1 MKKGIYIFLR
11 FLIKIALHLYYK
23 RILVEG
29 VENIPKNQP
38 VILVANHQNALIDP
52 LVVGTHISIRPYFLT
67 RAAVFK
73 NSIAAY
79 LLNLVQMLPVYR
91 VLDGFS
97 TIPQN
102 QRTFQKTNQVL
113 QQNGSVLIFA
123 EGNHSIV
130 RNIRPLSKGFTR
142 MAYGAM
148 AEAPEIKPV
157 VVPVGIQYSAH
168 KKSGSVVKI
177 SIGKPIPVDPEP
189 TQALKLTRQVEAALK
204 SLVVDLPNTDYYET
218 LQRLLSNQVD
228 VCIKEDVE
236 RFLVGNQV
244 AIKVKPTGY
253 LMNKMMK
260 LFHLPLYWIW
270 LFGIA
275 PKMEDEV
282 FTSTWKFVIGGVLA
296 PIYYGLILLC
306 CFIPGY
312 GTWAISFLLMAWIT
326 VYWNENSQE

>member
-29 VENIPKNQP
+29 AESIPKNQP

-52 LVVGTHISIRPYFLT
+52 LVVGAHISIRPYFLT

-73 NSIAAY
+73 NPVAAY
-79 LLNLVQMLPVYR
+79 LLNLIQMLPVYR
-91 VLDGFS
+91 VMDGFS

-123 EGNHSIV
+123 EGNHSII

-142 MAYGAM
+142 MAYGAL

-177 SIGKPIPVDPEP
+177 SIGKPIPVDPDP
-189 TQALKLTRQVEAALK
+189 AQALKLTRQVEAALK
-204 SLVVDLPNTDYYET
+204 SLVVDLPNTDYDET

-228 VCIKEDVE
+228 VCSKEDVE
-236 RFLVGNQV
+236 RFFVENQV
-244 AIKVKPTGY
+244 ATRVKPAGY

-312 GTWAISFLLMAWIT
+312 GTWPISFLLMAWISL
-326 VYWNENSQE
+326 WANENSQE

>member
-23 RILVEG
+23 RIVVEG

-52 LVVGTHISIRPYFLT
+52 LVVGAHIPIRPYFLT

-73 NSIAAY
+73 NPIAAY
-79 LLNLVQMLPVYR
+79 LLDLVQMLPVYR

-113 QQNGSVLIFA
+113 QQNGSVLIFS
-123 EGNHSIV
+123 EGNHSTV

-148 AEAPEIKPV
+148 AAYPGLNPV
-157 VVPVGIQYSAH
+157 IVPIGLQYSAH

-177 SIGKPIPVDPEP
+177 SVGKPISVDPDP
-189 TQALKLTRQVEAALK
+189 AQALKLTRQVEAALK
-204 SLVVDLPNTDYYET
+204 SMVVDLPNTDYNET

-228 VCIKEDVE
+228 VCSKEDVE
-236 RFLVGNQV
+236 QFLVENQV
-244 AIKVKPTGY
+244 ATKVKPAGY

-296 PIYYGLILLC
+296 PIYYVLLLLC

-312 GTWAISFLLMAWIT
+312 GPWAISFLLMAWVT

>member
-52 LVVGTHISIRPYFLT
+52 LVVGAHISIRPYFLT

-73 NSIAAY
+73 NPVAAY
-79 LLNLVQMLPVYR
+79 LLSLVQMLPVYR
-91 VLDGFS
+91 VMDGFS

-189 TQALKLTRQVEAALK
+189 AQALKLTRKVEAALK
-204 SLVVDLPNTDYYET
+204 SLVVDLPNTDYDET

-228 VCIKEDVE
+228 ICSKKDVE

>member
-23 RILVEG
+23 RIVVEG

-52 LVVGTHISIRPYFLT
+52 LVVGAHIPIRPYFLT

-73 NSIAAY
+73 NPIAAY
-79 LLNLVQMLPVYR
+79 LLDLVQMLPVYR

-113 QQNGSVLIFA
+113 QQNGSVLIFS
-123 EGNHSIV
+123 EGNHSTV

-142 MAYGAM
+142 MAYGAI
-148 AEAPEIKPV
+148 AECPELNPV
-157 VVPVGIQYSAH
+157 IVPIGLQYSAH
-168 KKSGSVVKI
+168 KKSGSLVKI
-177 SIGKPIPVDPEP
+177 SVGKPIPVDSDPA
-189 TQALKLTRQVEAALK
+189 QAVKLTRQVETALK
-204 SLVVDLPNTDYYET
+204 SMVVDLPNDNYDET

-228 VCIKEDVE
+228 VCSKEDVE
-236 RFLVGNQV
+236 RFLVENQV
-244 AIKVKPTGY
+244 ATKVKPAGY

-260 LFHLPLYWIW
+260 LFHFPLYWIW

-296 PIYYGLILLC
+296 PIYYGLLLLC

-312 GTWAISFLLMAWIT
+312 GLWAISFLVMAWIT

>member
-23 RILVEG
+23 RIVVEG

-52 LVVGTHISIRPYFLT
+52 LVVGAHIPIRPYFLT

-113 QQNGSVLIFA
+113 QQNGSVLIFS
-123 EGNHSIV
+123 EGNHSTV

-148 AEAPEIKPV
+148 AAYPGLNPV
-157 VVPVGIQYSAH
+157 IVPIGLQYSAH

-177 SIGKPIPVDPEP
+177 SVGKPISVDPDP
-189 TQALKLTRQVEAALK
+189 AQALKLTRQVEAALK
-204 SLVVDLPNTDYYET
+204 SMVVDLPNTDYDET
-218 LQRLLSNQVD
+218 LQLLLSNQVD
-228 VCIKEDVE
+228 VCSKEDVE
-236 RFLVGNQV
+236 RFLVENQV
-244 AIKVKPTGY
+244 ATKVKPAGY

-312 GTWAISFLLMAWIT
+312 GPWAISFLLMAWIT

>member
-23 RILVEG
+23 RIVVEG

-52 LVVGTHISIRPYFLT
+52 LVVGAHIPIRPYFLT

-73 NSIAAY
+73 NPIAAY
-79 LLNLVQMLPVYR
+79 LLDLVQMLPVYR

-113 QQNGSVLIFA
+113 QQNGSVLIFS
-123 EGNHSIV
+123 EGNHSTV

-142 MAYGAM
+142 MAYGAI
-148 AEAPEIKPV
+148 AECPELIPV
-157 VVPVGIQYSAH
+157 IVPIGLQYSAH
-168 KKSGSVVKI
+168 KKSGSLVKI
-177 SIGKPIPVDPEP
+177 SVGKPIPVDSDPA
-189 TQALKLTRQVEAALK
+189 QAVKLTRQVETALK
-204 SLVVDLPNTDYYET
+204 SMVVDLPNDNYDET

-228 VCIKEDVE
+228 VCSKEDVE
-236 RFLVGNQV
+236 QFLVENQV
-244 AIKVKPTGY
+244 ATKVKPAGY

-260 LFHLPLYWIW
+260 LFHFPLYWIW

-282 FTSTWKFVIGGVLA
+282 FTSTWKFVIGGLLA
-296 PIYYGLILLC
+296 PIYYVLLLLC

-312 GTWAISFLLMAWIT
+312 GPWAISFLLMAWIT

>member
-11 FLIKIALHLYYK
+11 FLIKIALHFYYK
-23 RILVEG
+23 KIIVLGR
-29 VENIPKNQP
+29 ENLPLNQP

-52 LVVGTHISIRPYFLT
+52 LVVGSHISIRPYFLT

-142 MAYGAM
+142 MAYGAL
-148 AEAPEIKPV
+148 AACPELNPV
-157 VVPVGIQYSAH
+157 IVPIGLQYSAH

-177 SIGKPIPVDPEP
+177 SVGKPIPVDPDP
-189 TQALKLTRQVEAALK
+189 AQALKLTRQVEAALK
-204 SLVVDLPNTDYYET
+204 SMVVDLPNTYYDET
-218 LQRLLSNQVD
+218 LQLLLSNQVD
-228 VCIKEDVE
+228 VCSKEDVE
-236 RFLVGNQV
+236 RFLVENQV
-244 AIKVKPTGY
+244 ATKVKPAGY

-312 GTWAISFLLMAWIT
+312 GPWAISFLLMAWIT

>member
-1 MKKGIYIFLR
+1 
-11 FLIKIALHLYYK
+11 
-23 RILVEG
+23 
-29 VENIPKNQP
+29 
-38 VILVANHQNALIDP
+38 
-52 LVVGTHISIRPYFLT
+52 
-67 RAAVFK
+67 
-73 NSIAAY
+73 
-79 LLNLVQMLPVYR
+79 MLPVYR

-142 MAYGAM
+142 MAYGVLA
-148 AEAPEIKPV
+148 AFPELKPV
-157 VVPVGIQYSAH
+157 IVPVGIQYSAH
-168 KKSGSVVKI
+168 KKSGSSAKI
-177 SIGKPIPVDPEP
+177 SIGKPIPVDPNP
-189 TQALKLTRQVEAALK
+189 SQALKLTRQVETALK
-204 SLVVDLPNTDYYET
+204 SLVVDLPNDNYDET

-228 VCIKEDVE
+228 VCSKEDVE
-236 RFLVGNQV
+236 QFLGGHQV
-244 AIKVKPTGY
+244 TTKVRSAGY
-253 LMNKMMK
+253 LGNKLMK
-260 LFHLPLYWIW
+260 LVHLPLYWIW

-312 GTWAISFLLMAWIT
+312 GAWAISFLLMAWISLFL
-326 VYWNENSQE
+326 NENSQE

>member
-23 RILVEG
+23 RIFVEG
-29 VENIPKNQP
+29 AENIPKNQP

-52 LVVGTHISIRPYFLT
+52 LVVGAHISIRPYFLT

-73 NSIAAY
+73 NPVAAY

-91 VLDGFS
+91 VMDGFS

-123 EGNHSIV
+123 EGNHSLV

-142 MAYGAM
+142 MAYGAL
-148 AEAPEIKPV
+148 AECPKLNPIV
-157 VVPVGIQYSAH
+157 IPVGIQYSAH
-168 KKSGSVVKI
+168 KRSAGMVRI
-177 SIGKPIPVDPEP
+177 TIGKSIPVDPDP
-189 TQALKLTRQVEAALK
+189 TQALKLTKKVEQALK
-204 SLVVDLPNTDYYET
+204 TLVVDIPDADYPET
-218 LQRLLSNQVD
+218 LENLLSNQVD
-228 VCIKEDVE
+228 VTSKHEVDL
-236 RFLVGNQV
+236 FLSGNPSSY
-244 AIKVKPTGY
+244 KVKSFSTLRNK
-253 LMNKMMK
+253 LMKI
-260 LFHLPLYWIW
+260 FHLPLYWIW

-282 FTSTWKFVIGGVLA
+282 FTSTWKFLIGFVLA
-296 PIYYGLILLC
+296 PIYYLLIILC
-306 CFIPGY
+306 CFHPEY
-312 GTWAISFLLMAWIT
+312 GTWALSFLLMAWISI
-326 VYWNENSQE
+326 WANQNSQE

>member
-1 MKKGIYIFLR
+1 MKTGIYIFLR
-11 FLIKIALHLYYK
+11 FFIKIALYVYYK
-23 RILVEG
+23 KIIVQGR
-29 VENIPKNQP
+29 ENIPYNQP

-52 LVVGTHISIRPYFLT
+52 LVVAAHISTRPYFLT

-73 NSIAAY
+73 NPIAAY
-79 LLNLVQMLPVYR
+79 LLDLVQMLPVYR

-142 MAYGAM
+142 MAYGVLA
-148 AEAPEIKPV
+148 AFPELKPV
-157 VVPVGIQYSAH
+157 IVPVGIQYSAH
-168 KKSGSVVKI
+168 KKSGSSAKI
-177 SIGKPIPVDPEP
+177 SIGKPIPVDPNP
-189 TQALKLTRQVEAALK
+189 SQAVKLTRQVETALK
-204 SLVVDLPNTDYYET
+204 SLVVDLPNDNYEET
-218 LQRLLSNQVD
+218 LQRLLANQVD
-228 VCIKEDVE
+228 VCSKEDVE
-236 RFLVGNQV
+236 RFLNENQV
-244 AIKVKPTGY
+244 PNKVKMAGY
-253 LMNKMMK
+253 LGNKLMK

-275 PKMEDEV
+275 PQMEDEV

-296 PIYYGLILLC
+296 PIYYSLILLC

-312 GTWAISFLLMAWIT
+312 GTWAISFLLMAWLSLFL
-326 VYWNENSQE
+326 NENSQE

>member
-11 FLIKIALHLYYK
+11 FLIKIALHAYYK
-23 RILVEG
+23 KIIVHGR
-29 VENIPKNQP
+29 ENIPQHQP

-52 LVVGTHISIRPYFLT
+52 LVVGSHISIRPYFLT

-73 NSIAAY
+73 NPIAAY
-79 LLNLVQMLPVYR
+79 LLDLVQMLPVYR
-91 VLDGFS
+91 FLDGFS
-97 TIPQN
+97 TIAQN
-102 QRTFQKTNQVL
+102 QRTFQKTNLVL
-113 QQNGSVLIFA
+113 KQNGSVLIFA

-142 MAYGAM
+142 MAYGAL
-148 AEAPEIKPV
+148 AAFPEINPII
-157 VVPVGIQYSAH
+157 VPIGIQYSAH
-168 KKSGSVVKI
+168 KKSGSLVKI
-177 SIGKPIPVDPEP
+177 SIGKPIPVDPDP
-189 TQALKLTRQVEAALK
+189 AQALKLTRQVESALK
-204 SLVVDLPNTDYYET
+204 SMVVDLPNTNYDET
-218 LQRLLSNQVD
+218 LKRLLSNQVD
-228 VCIKEDVE
+228 VCSKEDVE
-236 RFLVGNQV
+236 RFLVENQV
-244 AIKVKPTGY
+244 ATKVKQAGY

-282 FTSTWKFVIGGVLA
+282 FTSTWKLVIGGVLA

-312 GTWAISFLLMAWIT
+312 GPWGISFLLMAWIT

>member
-1 MKKGIYIFLR
+1 MKKGLYIFLR
-11 FLIKIALHLYYK
+11 FLIKITLHVYYK
-23 RILVEG
+23 KIIVQGR
-29 VENIPKNQP
+29 ENIPHNQP
-38 VILVANHQNALIDP
+38 LILVANHQNALIDP
-52 LVVGTHISIRPYFLT
+52 LVVAAHISIRPYFLT

-73 NSIAAY
+73 NPVAAY

-142 MAYGAM
+142 MAYGAL

-168 KKSGSVVKI
+168 KKSGSVVRI
-177 SIGKPIPVDPEP
+177 SIGKPIPVDPDP
-189 TQALKLTRQVEAALK
+189 AQALKLTRQVEAALK
-204 SLVVDLPNTDYYET
+204 SLVVNLPNTDYDET

-228 VCIKEDVE
+228 VCSKEDVE
-236 RFLVGNQV
+236 RFLVESQV
-244 AIKVKPTGY
+244 ATKVKPAGY

>member
-1 MKKGIYIFLR
+1 MRKGLYIFLR
-11 FLIKIALHLYYK
+11 FLIKIALHAYYK
-23 RILVEG
+23 KIIVQGR
-29 VENIPKNQP
+29 ENLPLNQP

-52 LVVGTHISIRPYFLT
+52 LVVGTHISLRPYFLT

-102 QRTFQKTNQVL
+102 QGTFQKTNQVL

-123 EGNHSIV
+123 EGNHSMV

-142 MAYGAM
+142 MAYGAL

-157 VVPVGIQYSAH
+157 VIPIGIQYSAH
-168 KKSGSVVKI
+168 KKSGSLVKI

-189 TQALKLTRQVEAALK
+189 SQALKLTRQVEAALK
-204 SLVVDLPNTDYYET
+204 SMVVDLPNTDYDQT

-228 VCIKEDVE
+228 VCSKEDVE
-236 RFLVGNQV
+236 LFLVENQV
-244 AIKVKPTGY
+244 ATKVKSAGY

-306 CFIPGY
+306 CFIPGC
-312 GTWAISFLLMAWIT
+312 GTWAISFLFMAWIT
-326 VYWNENSQE
+326 VFWNENSQE

>member
-1 MKKGIYIFLR
+1 MRTLLYIVLR
-11 FLIKIALHLYYK
+11 FLIKIGLHIYYK
-23 RILVEG
+23 KIVVEG

-38 VILVANHQNALIDP
+38 LILVANHQNALIDP
-52 LVVGTHISIRPYFLT
+52 LLVATHISIRPYFLT

-73 NSIAAY
+73 NPVAAY
-79 LLNLVQMLPVYR
+79 LLNLIQMLPVYR

-142 MAYGAM
+142 LAYGAL
-148 AEAPEIKPV
+148 AQCPELQPV
-157 VVPVGIQYSAH
+157 VVPIGIQYSAH
-168 KKSGSVVKI
+168 KKSGSSAKI
-177 SIGKPIPVDPEP
+177 SIGKPIPVNPEP
-189 TQALKLTRQVEAALK
+189 SQALKLKRQVETALK
-204 SLVVDLPNTDYYET
+204 SLVVDLPNDNYDET
-218 LQRLLSNQVD
+218 LQHLLTNQVD
-228 VCIKEDVE
+228 VCSKEDVN
-236 RFLVGNQV
+236 RFLNENQV
-244 AIKVKPTGY
+244 PNKVKMAGY
-253 LMNKMMK
+253 LGNKLMK

-275 PKMEDEV
+275 PRMEDEV

-296 PIYYGLILLC
+296 PIYYSLILLC

-312 GTWAISFLLMAWIT
+312 GTWVISFLLMAWISLFL
-326 VYWNENSQE
+326 NENSQE

>member
-1 MKKGIYIFLR
+1 MRKGLYIFLR
-11 FLIKIALHLYYK
+11 FLIKIALHAYYK
-23 RILVEG
+23 KIIVQGR
-29 VENIPKNQP
+29 ENLPLNQP

-52 LVVGTHISIRPYFLT
+52 LVVGTHISLRPYFLT

-73 NSIAAY
+73 NPVAAY

-123 EGNHSIV
+123 EGNHSMV

-142 MAYGAM
+142 MAYGAL

-157 VVPVGIQYSAH
+157 VIPIGIQYSAH
-168 KKSGSVVKI
+168 KKSGSLVKI

-189 TQALKLTRQVEAALK
+189 SQAIKLTRQVEAALK
-204 SLVVDLPNTDYYET
+204 SLVVDLPNTDYDQT

-228 VCIKEDVE
+228 VCSKEDVE
-236 RFLVGNQV
+236 RFLVENQV
-244 AIKVKPTGY
+244 AIKVKSAGY

-306 CFIPGY
+306 CFIPGC

>member
-11 FLIKIALHLYYK
+11 FLIKIALHFYYK
-23 RILVEG
+23 KIIVLGR
-29 VENIPKNQP
+29 ENLPLNQP

-52 LVVGTHISIRPYFLT
+52 LVVGSHISIRPYFLT

-73 NSIAAY
+73 NPIAAY
-79 LLNLVQMLPVYR
+79 LLDLVQMLPVYR

-113 QQNGSVLIFA
+113 QQNGSVLIFS
-123 EGNHSIV
+123 EGNHSTV

-142 MAYGAM
+142 MAYGAL
-148 AEAPEIKPV
+148 AAYPEINPV
-157 VVPVGIQYSAH
+157 IVPIGIQYSAH

-177 SIGKPIPVDPEP
+177 SVGKPIPIDPEP
-189 TQALKLTRQVEAALK
+189 SQALKLTRQVEAALK
-204 SLVVDLPNTDYYET
+204 SMVVDLPNTDYDET

-228 VCIKEDVE
+228 VCSKEDVE
-236 RFLVGNQV
+236 QFLVENQV
-244 AIKVKPTGY
+244 ATKVKPAGY

-260 LFHLPLYWIW
+260 LFHFPLYWIW

-296 PIYYGLILLC
+296 PIYYGLLLLC

-312 GTWAISFLLMAWIT
+312 GPWAISFLVMAWIT

>member
-1 MKKGIYIFLR
+1 MRKGLYIFLR
-11 FLIKIALHLYYK
+11 FLIKIALHAYYK
-23 RILVEG
+23 KIIVQGR
-29 VENIPKNQP
+29 ENLPLNQP

-52 LVVGTHISIRPYFLT
+52 LVVGTHISLRPYFLT

-73 NSIAAY
+73 NPVAAY

-123 EGNHSIV
+123 EGNHSMV

-142 MAYGAM
+142 MAYGAL

-157 VVPVGIQYSAH
+157 VIPIGIQYSAH
-168 KKSGSVVKI
+168 KKSGSLVKI

-189 TQALKLTRQVEAALK
+189 SQAIKLTRQVEAALK
-204 SLVVDLPNTDYYET
+204 SLVVDLPNTDYDQT

-228 VCIKEDVE
+228 VCSKEDVE
-236 RFLVGNQV
+236 RFLVENQV
-244 AIKVKPTGY
+244 AIKVKSAGY

-306 CFIPGY
+306 YFIPGC

>member
-1 MKKGIYIFLR
+1 MKKGIYIFLK
-11 FLIKIALHLYYK
+11 FLIKIALHFYYK
-23 RILVEG
+23 KIIVQGR
-29 VENIPKNQP
+29 ENIPYNQP

-52 LVVGTHISIRPYFLT
+52 LVVAAHISTRPYFLT

-73 NSIAAY
+73 NPIAAY
-79 LLNLVQMLPVYR
+79 LLDLVQMLPVYR

-97 TIPQN
+97 TITQN

-113 QQNGSVLIFA
+113 QQNGSVLIFS
-123 EGNHSIV
+123 EGNHSLV

-142 MAYGAM
+142 MAYGVLA
-148 AEAPEIKPV
+148 AFPELKPV
-157 VVPVGIQYSAH
+157 IVPVGIQYSAH
-168 KKSGSVVKI
+168 KKSGSLVKI
-177 SIGKPIPVDPEP
+177 SIGKPIPVDPDP
-189 TQALKLTRQVEAALK
+189 AQAVKLTRQVETALK
-204 SLVVDLPNTDYYET
+204 SMVVDLPNANYDET

-228 VCIKEDVE
+228 VCSKEDVE
-236 RFLVGNQV
+236 RFLNENQV
-244 AIKVKPTGY
+244 ANKVKTAGY
-253 LMNKMMK
+253 LSNKLMK

-282 FTSTWKFVIGGVLA
+282 FTSTWKILIGGLLG

-312 GTWAISFLLMAWIT
+312 GPWVISFLLMAWIS